1 MARKIVCVVIV
12 KFTFATVVLY
22 MANTQAVKPSDM
34 KKPANNPGKPDT
46 LNLLKVSF
54 LYVKNKKTPTVKKQ
68 KIDLYKSICYKSE
81 PSKDLTSKP
90 P

>member
-1 MARKIVCVVIV
+1 MV

-22 MANTQAVKPSDM
+22 MAKTQAVKPSDI
-34 KKPANNPGKPDT
+34 KKPARNPGNPDT

-68 KIDLYKSICYKSE
+68 KIDLYKSICHKSE

>member
-1 MARKIVCVVIV
+1 MAKKIDCVVMV

-22 MANTQAVKPSDM
+22 MAKTYAVNPNDM
-34 KKPANNPGKPDT
+34 QKPARNPGNPDT
-46 LNLLKVSF
+46 LNLFIVF
-54 LYVKNKKTPTVKKQ
+54 FPYIKNKKTPTVRKQ
-68 KIDLYKSICYKSE
+68 KIDLYRSICHKSE